1 MAKILFGKEV
11 TQLIEKRIL
20 SLVEDMA
27 EKPCLGL
34 VRVGARPD
42 DLYYQASLEKA
53 CVRLGLTSRLVE
65 LEENISQ
72 EQLEAA
78 ITAAGED
85 KTIDGILLFSPLPG
99 GLDSQKAGAVIP
111 PAKDVDGLSFLSQA
125 GLFSGRS
132 DVFPPCTPAAVL
144 ELLDYYQIPLAGQEV
159 VVVGRSQVVGKPLA
173 MLLLARHA
181 TVTICHSKTHNLP
194 GVCRRADIV
203 VAAIGRAKMLGADYF
218 RPGQVVIDVGI
229 NDDPERPGRI
239 CGDLDF
245 AAVEP
250 LVSQITPVP
259 GGIGG
264 ITSALICWHTA
275 KALVERNAEL

>member
-1 MAKILFGKEV
+1 MAKVLYGKEV

-20 SLVEDMA
+20 SLIKGMA

-42 DLYYQASLEKA
+42 DLYYQSSLEKA
-53 CVRLGLTSRLVE
+53 CARLGLTTRLVE
-65 LEENISQ
+65 LEDNISQ
-72 EQLEAA
+72 DRLEAA

-85 KTIDGILLFSPLPG
+85 NTINGILLFSPLSG
-99 GLDSQKAGAVIP
+99 GLDSKKAGAAIP

-125 GLFSGRS
+125 GLFSGHS
-132 DVFPPCTPAAVL
+132 EVFPPCTPAAVL

-173 MLLLARHA
+173 MMLLARHA
-181 TVTICHSKTHNLP
+181 TVTICHSKTRDLP
-194 GVCRRADIV
+194 SVCRRADIV

-218 RPGQVVIDVGI
+218 RSGQVVIDVGI

-239 CGDLDF
+239 CGDVDF

-250 LVSQITPVP
+250 LVGQITPVP

-264 ITSALICWHTA
+264 ITSALICWQTV
-275 KALVERNAEL
+275 KAIRNS